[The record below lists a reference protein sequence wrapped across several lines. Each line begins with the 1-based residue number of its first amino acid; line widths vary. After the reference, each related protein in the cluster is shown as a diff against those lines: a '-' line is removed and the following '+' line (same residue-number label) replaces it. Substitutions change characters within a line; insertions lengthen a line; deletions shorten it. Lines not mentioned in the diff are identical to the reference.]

1 LYFLSFL
8 WEKLGLLLLLNL
20 VIIDLTRLDFWRLFL
35 DCKKVRNL
43 EISYR
48 GIQLWLLF
56 DVQYRL
62 FIWQLLLSKE
72 RKAILRICNDFFN
85 FDFFHS
91 LGIRLVFW
99 AKTDFFFYFNDTAPF
114 PCIHKIVTFGLFWL
128 IIIVIHRDLGR
139 WRENGFGVV
148 LGKWLGS
155 HWLVKIIEFMENLCN
170 IVDIGLLFGLA
181 LEWGEFGGF
190 HWNKV

>member
-1 LYFLSFL
+1 M
-8 WEKLGLLLLLNL
+8 LGLLLLLNL

-43 EISYR
+43 ETSYR
-48 GIQLWLLF
+48 GIQLRLLF

-72 RKAILRICNDFFN
+72 RKAILRVCNDFFN
-85 FDFFHS
+85 FDFLHS

-99 AKTDFFFYFNDTAPF
+99 AKTDFFFYINDTAPF

-155 HWLVKIIEFMENLCN
+155 HWLVIIIEFMENLCN
-170 IVDIGLLFGLA
+170 VVDIGLLFGLA